1 MTAVLF
7 SFKDGRRD
15 LFGNTTFV
23 LPSQNPEIALFSP
36 ILSPAVYIGQRSF
49 NACTDFKSVSGV
61 FNFSPVLHK
70 PVRFLREKG
79 LLCTVTNQ
87 KNSCKESQKNNK

>member
-23 LPSQNPEIALFSP
+23 LPSQNPEITLFSP
-36 ILSPAVYIGQRSF
+36 ILSPAVYIIGQRSF
-49 NACTDFKSVSGV
+49 NACTDFKSVNGV
-61 FNFSPVLHK
+61 FTCSSQASMVSQ
-70 PVRFLREKG
+70 REG
-79 LLCTVTNQ
+79 SSLYRNQ
-87 KNSCKESQKNNK
+87 PKEQL